1 MVLKKRKKKKNK
13 KKKQPASERA
23 DFKVAIETAGF
34 DEIETKAFYGDVGHG
49 GLGDQYH
56 CSRVNSPQARAGHP
70 YRGIVVPS
78 PKVRSL
84 FRISTSKGISTVIL
98 KECDMGLCPFET
110 NKHVMWQSQRLQC
123 LLRSHV
129 LS

>member
-1 MVLKKRKKKKNK
+1 MEDSATSTTVVGSTHLK
-13 KKKQPASERA
+13 Q
-23 DFKVAIETAGF
+23 G
-34 DEIETKAFYGDVGHG
+34 
-49 GLGDQYH
+49 
-56 CSRVNSPQARAGHP
+56 QATHIGAL
-70 YRGIVVPS
+70 VVPS

>member
-70 YRGIVVPS
+70 YRGIS
-78 PKVRSL
+78 CSFPKSE
-84 FRISTSKGISTVIL
+84 K
-98 KECDMGLCPFET
+98 PFQNL
-110 NKHVMWQSQRLQC
+110 NKQRHFHGYLEG
-123 LLRSHV
+123 V
-129 LS
+129 